1 MPSTMKIEFVGEF
14 KEGTEKRGQATAVHL
29 MGEAFDALKAK
40 MVELGLLNVT
50 GDIRTI
56 PERKAK
62 EAPRSVVVEAPVPD
76 MPPLQIPEDIGKR
89 HGKAA

>member
-40 MVELGLLNVT
+40 MVDLGLANVT

-62 EAPRSVVVEAPVPD
+62 EAVAPVTAPTPPPINVEA
-76 MPPLQIPEDIGKR
+76 IGDTEASTKR
-89 HGKAA
+89 HRIA